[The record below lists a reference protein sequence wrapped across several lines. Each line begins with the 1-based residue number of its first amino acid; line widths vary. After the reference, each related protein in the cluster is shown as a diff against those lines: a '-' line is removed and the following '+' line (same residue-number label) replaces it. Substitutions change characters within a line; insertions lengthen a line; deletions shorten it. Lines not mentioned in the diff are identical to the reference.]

1 MKNFTEDIFGE
12 CKIGKIVKALELKEF
27 RLSLDLNESSKL
39 LELSA
44 IEKC

>member
-12 CKIGKIVKALELKEF
+12 SKIEKIIKALELKES
-27 RLSLDLNESSKL
+27 RLSLDLKESSKL

-44 IEKC
+44 L